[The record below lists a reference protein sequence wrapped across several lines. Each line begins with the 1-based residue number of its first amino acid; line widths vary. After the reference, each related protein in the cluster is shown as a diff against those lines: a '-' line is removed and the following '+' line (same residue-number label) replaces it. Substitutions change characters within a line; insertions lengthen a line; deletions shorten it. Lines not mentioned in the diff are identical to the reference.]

1 MATVICITN
10 QKGGVGKTTTAVNL
24 GYFLAKDKFDTRRII
39 KTAKISRSTLYRH
52 HGGVHRVALNYE
64 EYILSKYR
72 RLSKKLMRKKLKL
85 RFICQRTLVFIMA
98 NQRIIKFVMDFNN
111 SGIIEKLFINLSP
124 VVTSSGKIEDKTVL
138 DICIKEMT
146 ALVEEW
152 FGDGCNKNNIIAVAN
167 KLAQLISTANSRLID
182 IVKTK

>member
-1 MATVICITN
+1 
-10 QKGGVGKTTTAVNL
+10 
-24 GYFLAKDKFDTRRII
+24 
-39 KTAKISRSTLYRH
+39 
-52 HGGVHRVALNYE
+52 
-64 EYILSKYR
+64 
-72 RLSKKLMRKKLKL
+72 
-85 RFICQRTLVFIMA
+85 MA